1 MMNDIPQPGEGAG
14 ILLEPGT
21 TDLYDIRYEGTP
33 IQPLPSQIQT
43 PNGGVSPIRRCPTGY
58 RLATVENGQTFTDL
72 LIENDVSYQA
82 MRAVNPNLPTT
93 RLAPGKRYCVP
104 PSMSRRLCPS
114 SSSSSYVMGV
124 GETLFTVAR
133 TLGVSPGALLA
144 TNTALAPSDFK
155 AGRVICVP

>member
-1 MMNDIPQPGEGAG
+1 MMNDIPQPGEGTE
-14 ILLEPGT
+14 ILLEPGA
-21 TDLYDIRYEGTP
+21 TDLYDIQYEGTAP
-33 IQPLPSQIQT
+33 SSPSQAQP
-43 PNGGVSPIRRCPTGY
+43 PNGGISAIRRCPAGY
-58 RLATVENGQTFTDL
+58 RSATVQNGQTFADL

-93 RLAPGKRYCVP
+93 RLAPGTRYCVP

-124 GETLFTVAR
+124 GETLFSVAR
-133 TLGVSPGALLA
+133 TLGVPPDALLA